1 MKLYIQQAFPLGR
14 FHANPWKASPYD
26 DPHGEWPPSPWRLL
40 RACLARSFQWE
51 RESGLPALQ
60 EALVS
65 ALRTS
70 SISWHLPTAT
80 GRGPGIRQYHPADF
94 KRVPAGAD
102 EPGMMTYN
110 TTKVQDNFWLTSPDA
125 NLTWIIE
132 GGDWTPELAQLLASC
147 LDRMTYFGRAES
159 ITAARL
165 ITAPAD
171 NLLPN
176 CVLTDRRSNSAV
188 PVLCWSPDVT
198 LAQVLLTSDEAKT
211 NPPPGAIWRY
221 ADRPQ
226 RTPTKPR
233 PVTIHRLRSPI
244 HFIQFALGSHV
255 APLYTDAVRI
265 TERFRTRMLGRFVE
279 RLSGQ
284 RIKGNAWSNAT
295 PEIKAQGALLSGKHA
310 DGTPLEGHRHPYL
323 LLHGEPDRPTR
334 LCIWRAEPFTGDE
347 QAAILSA
354 ASHPLELSYKNDPW
368 TITLVPLD
376 QMVLRP
382 PGFGKQASTRWRTLT
397 PWVPPCHALDKK
409 GRPKPGQSLEEQL
422 QRELSQHAVS
432 LAEPAVIE
440 RVGWVK
446 SHQPTSSRRDSGPTN
461 TSKLGYNVSLSLTA
475 PYKEPLI
482 LGHSSHFGLGL
493 FVPADPSS

>member
-1 MKLYIQQAFPLGR
+1 
-14 FHANPWKASPYD
+14 
-26 DPHGEWPPSPWRLL
+26 
-40 RACLARSFQWE
+40 
-51 RESGLPALQ
+51 
-60 EALVS
+60 
-65 ALRTS
+65 
-70 SISWHLPTAT
+70 
-80 GRGPGIRQYHPADF
+80 
-94 KRVPAGAD
+94 
-102 EPGMMTYN
+102 MMTYN

>member
-1 MKLYIQQAFPLGR
+1 MKLHIQQAFPLGR
-14 FHANPWKASPYD
+14 FHANAWKSSPYD

-40 RACLARSFQWE
+40 RACLARSFQLE
-51 RESGLPALQ
+51 RESGLPGLQ
-60 EALVS
+60 EALLS

-70 SISWHLPTAT
+70 SISWYLPAST
-80 GRGPGIRQYHPADF
+80 GRGPGIRQYQPADF

-110 TTKVQDNFWLTSPDA
+110 TTKVQDNFWITPPDA
-125 NLTWIIE
+125 PLTWIID

-159 ITAARL
+159 ITETRL
-165 ITAPAD
+165 LTAPPND
-171 NLLPN
+171 LVPN
-176 CVLTDRRSNSAV
+176 CVLKDRHTGTAV

-198 LAQVLLTSDEAKT
+198 LEQVLLTSDEAKT

-221 ADRPQ
+221 AERPDRP
-226 RTPTKPR
+226 PIKPR
-233 PVTIHRLRSPI
+233 HTTIHRSHQDM
-244 HFIQFALGSHV
+244 HFIQFAIGSHV
-255 APLYTDAVRI
+255 APRYADTVRI

-284 RIKGNAWSNAT
+284 RTKGNAWGNAT
-295 PEIKAQGALLSGKHA
+295 PEIKALGTLLSGKQV
-310 DGTPLEGHRHPYL
+310 DGTPLQGHRHPYIFL
-323 LLHGEPDRPTR
+323 YGEPERPTR
-334 LCIWRAEPFTGDE
+334 LCIWRTEPFTDDE

-376 QMVLRP
+376 HMVPKP
-382 PGFGKQASTRWRTLT
+382 PGFDQQASTRWQTLT

-422 QRELSQHAVS
+422 QKELSQHEVS
-432 LAEPAVIE
+432 LAKPAIIE
-440 RVGWVK
+440 RAGWVK
-446 SHQPTSSRRDSGPTN
+446 SHQPTSSRRDNGPTN
-461 TSKLGYNVSLSLTA
+461 NSKLGFNVVLSLAT
-475 PYKEPLI
+475 PHKGPLI

-493 FVPADPSS
+493 LVPTDG